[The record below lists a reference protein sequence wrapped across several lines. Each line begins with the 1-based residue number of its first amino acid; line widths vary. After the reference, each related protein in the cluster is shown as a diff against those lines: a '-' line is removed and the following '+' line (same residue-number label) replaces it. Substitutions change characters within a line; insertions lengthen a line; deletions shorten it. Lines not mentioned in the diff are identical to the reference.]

1 MLTIENF
8 KRGLAIIILI
18 CFFLPLCQCS
28 AKAPTVKTS
37 NQVDLST
44 TEALIPVEEI
54 RFQNIDELVI
64 IAVFVWPLALWML
77 RRLAITT
84 PKKLLT
90 NLAEIIFCAASLT
103 YLMLIFRLWGHI
115 KYGGILA
122 LVAFSSYLM
131 ASIAVLFRYV
141 TRKAI

>member
-8 KRGLAIIILI
+8 KRGLALIILI

-28 AKAPTVKTS
+28 AKSPAENTS
-37 NQVDLST
+37 NQADFST
-44 TEALIPVEEI
+44 TEELIPIEEI

-64 IAVFVWPLALWML
+64 ISVFAWPLALWML
-77 RRLAITT
+77 RRFAATK

-103 YLMLIFRLWGHI
+103 YLMVIFRLWGDI

-122 LVAFSSYLM
+122 LVAFTSYLVT
-131 ASIAVLFRYV
+131 SIAILFRYII
-141 TRKAI
+141 RKVI